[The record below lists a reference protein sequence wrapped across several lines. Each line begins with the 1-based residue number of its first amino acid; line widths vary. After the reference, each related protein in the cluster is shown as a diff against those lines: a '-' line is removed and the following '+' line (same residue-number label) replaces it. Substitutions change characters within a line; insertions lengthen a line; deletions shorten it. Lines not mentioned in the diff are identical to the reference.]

1 MNKRTMLYG
10 ASAIFLVAFGV
21 FANTLPNGFVYDDAK
36 QILSNI
42 WITDLRYLP
51 DIFTHD
57 VWGFWPEHGASGYY
71 RPMMHILNL
80 ALNQT
85 FGLLPWAYHFMNVLF
100 HSVNSVLVFLL
111 TFDLF
116 RKEGKTS
123 AFSLALIS
131 GLMFASHPIH
141 CEAVAWAGGIPDL
154 SYTFFL
160 LLSFYLYQRSTE
172 KGSSSPLLLSVSLL
186 SFVLALLSK
195 EPALILPFILILY
208 ESSERKDHHLKLQR
222 YIPYIV
228 IAVAYLAVRFAII
241 GGIKTSGEDSSVVS
255 WLPDVF
261 VLFATYLGKLLLPI
275 NLNVYYSYS
284 SAGSFLAPSVLL
296 GIVVTCIFIT
306 ALIISFRKSRLVF
319 TGLLFIA
326 APLLPALYIPA
337 IGGTP
342 FAERYLYLP
351 SFGYVLLLSL
361 VIYSITEQLR
371 HHGFLLFV
379 TAGIAIAL
387 FYSFGAIA
395 RNQVWENDFSLWY
408 DTVQKSPASF
418 IARNNLGRAYFT
430 MRDVDSAIEQY
441 QVALSLEPNHAEA
454 HNNLGAAYATK
465 NMTGEA
471 EQHFLL
477 ALKLKPGYSDAHNN
491 IGIFYGSQGQNDRAI
506 YHFKSALKSRP
517 DFGDAHHNLAV
528 TYLAVGALD
537 LAIKH
542 FNSALEFEPDNVNT
556 HLNLARAYE
565 QKGLLIEAR
574 RHRLRAE
581 VLKGGQA
588 GQ

>member
-131 GLMFASHPIH
+131 GLLFASHPIH

-351 SFGYVLLLSL
+351 SLGFALLASMLIVKLSA
-361 VIYSITEQLR
+361 
-371 HHGFLLFV
+371 V
-379 TAGIAIAL
+379 TSYGKIVVSAL
-387 FYSFGAIA
+387 FLILFAFYSTETFS
-395 RNQVWENDFSLWY
+395 RNYAWKDELSFWTA
-408 DTVQKSPASF
+408 TVRESP
-418 IARNNLGRAYFT
+418 
-430 MRDVDSAIEQY
+430 D
-441 QVALSLEPNHAEA
+441 EPLPHY
-454 HNNLGAAYATK
+454 NLGAALERH
-465 NMTGEA
+465 GHLDEA
-471 EQHFLL
+471 IEEYQK
-477 ALKLKPGYSDAHNN
+477 AISLKPASVAYKALGEVYYRKGYKNKAVLEYYKALELEPQSSEMHNEA
-491 IGIFYGSQGQNDRAI
+491 GIILMETGNFDKAQEHFRKAVDLVPDNPKLRYNLAMALSKNEKIPEAIEQLKIAVKLDPSQAA
-506 YHFKSALKSRP
+506 FSSALKK
-517 DFGDAHHNLAV
+517 L
-528 TYLAVGALD
+528 
-537 LAIKH
+537 
-542 FNSALEFEPDNVNT
+542 SAEKN
-556 HLNLARAYE
+556 
-565 QKGLLIEAR
+565 
-574 RHRLRAE
+574 
-581 VLKGGQA
+581 
-588 GQ
+588 